1 MGTELFD
8 QCIMT
13 AEDYRELSEIERKV
27 LVQKFINLIH
37 YDSEKFKAAVKI
49 INKWENNKKENKND

>member
-1 MGTELFD
+1 MGTELFEKG
-8 QCIMT
+8 IMT
-13 AEDYRELSEIERKV
+13 AEDYRELNDIERKI
-27 LVQKFINLIH
+27 LVQKFIDLIH